1 MTCNEIEVFS
11 SIVHMLQ
18 VYIAY
23 TDSIVKNNDNNCLPI
38 LRELSETF
46 DRTLIQKVIGIL
58 G

>member
-1 MTCNEIEVFS
+1 MTHNEIELFS

-18 VYIAY
+18 VYVAY
-23 TDSIVKNNDNNCLPI
+23 TDSIVENNDNNCLPI
-38 LRELSETF
+38 LRELSGMF

>member
-1 MTCNEIEVFS
+1 MTHNEIELFS

-18 VYIAY
+18 VYVAY
-23 TDSIVKNNDNNCLPI
+23 TDSAINDNNCLPI
-38 LRELSETF
+38 LRELSGMF

>member
-1 MTCNEIEVFS
+1 MTHNEIEIFS

-18 VYIAY
+18 VYITY
-23 TDSIVKNNDNNCLPI
+23 VDSIISNNDNNCLPI